1 VDTLITV
8 PFVTVGPPL
17 PTAKQ
22 DGTVQATPL
31 SNGGCEVAEVA
42 DLLTTGAESGVQVI
56 PEDA

>member
-1 VDTLITV
+1 LITV